1 MIPTDAEIIFWF
13 ILVVLAYTLF
23 AFLFCGKKEDLYVS
37 EYELD
42 RLNGNKY

>member
-1 MIPTDAEIIFWF
+1 MPTLYEVFFWVG
-13 ILVVLAYTLF
+13 ILITVVTLWGVF
-23 AFLFCGKKEDLYVS
+23 SKGEADPYVS

>member
-1 MIPTDAEIIFWF
+1 MPTLYEVFFW
-13 ILVVLAYTLF
+13 VGVLITIATLWGVF
-23 AFLFCGKKEDLYVS
+23 SKGEDGLCVS

>member
-1 MIPTDAEIIFWF
+1 MPTLYEVFFWVG
-13 ILVVLAYTLF
+13 ILITVATLWSVF
-23 AFLFCGKKEDLYVS
+23 SKGEADLYVS

>member
-1 MIPTDAEIIFWF
+1 MPTLYEVFFW
-13 ILVVLAYTLF
+13 IGLLF
-23 AFLFCGKKEDLYVS
+23 ACGLVFGLLAPAESLYVS

>member
-1 MIPTDAEIIFWF
+1 MPTLCEVFFWIGIF
-13 ILVVLAYTLF
+13 ITTVTLWSMF
-23 AFLFCGKKEDLYVS
+23 SKGEVDLYVS